1 MATSVLKTLCY
12 LWAGPNTL
20 LGLGFGMLARCTGG
34 GWRIHSGVVEVHGG
48 AVAKLLER
56 APFVPGG
63 ALALTL
69 GHCVLARTPAAHDL
83 TRTHERIHVRQY
95 ERWGPLFLPAYV
107 LAGILAWARGKDP
120 YRGNAFEVEAYEDDR
135 RGR

>member
-1 MATSVLKTLCY
+1 MAASVVKTLCY

-20 LGLGFGMLARCTGG
+20 LGLCFAVVAKFSGG
-34 GWRIHSGVVEVHGG
+34 GWQVHTGVVEVYGG

-69 GHCVLARTPAAHDL
+69 GHCVLARTAAAHDL

-95 ERWGPLFLPAYV
+95 ERWGPLFLPAYL
-107 LAGILAWARGKDP
+107 LAGAIAWARGKDP
-120 YRGNAFEVEAYEDDR
+120 YRGNAFEVEAYDNDG